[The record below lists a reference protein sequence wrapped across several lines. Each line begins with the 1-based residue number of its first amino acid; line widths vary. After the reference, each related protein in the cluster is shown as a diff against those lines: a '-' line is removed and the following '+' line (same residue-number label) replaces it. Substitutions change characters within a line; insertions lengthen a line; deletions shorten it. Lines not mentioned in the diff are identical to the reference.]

1 MSKSINIESTREALL
16 EEAKKLFC
24 EKGFEATSV
33 RDICQSADVNVSSIK
48 YHFEDKASLYREC
61 FKDYG
66 ISRLSSTNKILTHAK
81 SKAEFQT
88 MMIDFCHD
96 FIEANIEKM
105 HILKLITREIESENP
120 MIEDI
125 FQETFLKIFTNFTN
139 VIENGKQTGFIKPDI
154 DSHILSSAF
163 FHTLTMNLKLDH
175 IGKKHFHRTLKNQEY
190 RKHFI
195 NKLIAIFFD
204 GITIKE

>member
-1 MSKSINIESTREALL
+1 MSKNINVESTREALL

-24 EKGFEATSV
+24 ENGFDGTSV
-33 RDICQSADVNVSSIK
+33 RDICQSANVNVSSIK
-48 YHFEDKASLYREC
+48 YHFGDKEGLYREC
-61 FKDYG
+61 FKEYG
-66 ISRLSSTNKILTHAK
+66 ISRLSSTNKILMKTN
-81 SKAEFQT
+81 SKNEFHS
-88 MMIDFCHD
+88 MMVKFCHD

-125 FQETFLKIFTNFTN
+125 FQDTLLKIFNNFAN
-139 VIENGKQTGFIKPDI
+139 VIEEGKKSGLIKKNVDPI
-154 DSHILSSAF
+154 ILTSAF

-175 IGKKHFHRTLKNQEY
+175 IGKKHFQRTLKNKEY

-195 NKLIAIFFD
+195 NNLIAIFFD
-204 GITIKE
+204 GITTEE